1 VCAGA
6 AAQPD
11 TLVKDGNT
19 TTSLNLFVSLVC
31 ITMLVLVFKTDNE
44 SILLT
49 VCPLE
54 ELLLPGD
61 DQPKSVLR
69 RVGLVCRCVLLQLFW
84 AVRLFMAPMCLM
96 SSAYIFADADTALGT
111 APVHVAAPPPGPPH
125 PPQPPLTSQTTS

>member
-1 VCAGA
+1 MGG
-6 AAQPD
+6 AQPD

-19 TTSLNLFVSLVC
+19 TTFLNLIVSLVC
-31 ITMLVLVFKTDNE
+31 IMMLVLVFKTDNE

-54 ELLLPGD
+54 ELLFPGD

-69 RVGLVCRCVLLQLFW
+69 RAGLVCRSLLLQLFW

-111 APVHVAAPPPGPPH
+111 APARRRTPPGWALPTH
-125 PPQPPLTSQTTS
+125 PNLP